1 MIGRGE
7 LCALLA
13 PLAWSAAVVFF
24 KRASVVA
31 PMSLNLFKNSVAVVL
46 LLATMAIAGIS
57 VPVDRSAGDWARL
70 IGSGLIG
77 LALGDTLIF
86 GALAR
91 IGAAR
96 LAVVDTVYAPLVVLL
111 AWAFLGETPRAS
123 FLVGA
128 IAVLGGIAIASYAR
142 APVEGG
148 GVAGAASAP
157 APEAD
162 GKERVTG
169 TLLALGAIACTAVGV
184 VLAKPALGSG
194 HLVEITCTRLVAG
207 VVGQL
212 AWVVVRGEG
221 ARAAEAFRPGG
232 PWRALLPG
240 AVIGTYLALMLWLG
254 GFAWADA
261 SVAAVLNQFATIYIL
276 VFARVFLG
284 ERLQPRQVA
293 GSLLAAA
300 GAAWIV
306 VGR

>member
-7 LCALLA
+7 ICALLA
-13 PLAWSAAVVFF
+13 PLAWSVAVVFF

-31 PMSLNLFKNSVAVVL
+31 PVSLNLFKNSVAVGL
-46 LLATMAIAGIS
+46 LVVTMAVAGIA
-57 VPVDRSAGDWARL
+57 VPPDRSPEDWARL
-70 IGSGLIG
+70 LGSGLIG

-111 AWAFLGETPRAS
+111 AWAFLGETPGAS
-123 FLVGA
+123 FLLGA
-128 IAVLGGIAIASYAR
+128 AAVLGGIAIASVPR

-148 GVAGAASAP
+148 GREGAASAP
-157 APEAD
+157 APGATPQD
-162 GKERVTG
+162 VVTG
-169 TLLALGAIACTAVGV
+169 TVMAVGAIACTAVGV

-212 AWVVVRGEG
+212 VWVGLRGEG

-232 PWRALLPG
+232 PWRVLLPG
-240 AVIGTYLALMLWLG
+240 AVIGTYLALVLWLG

-261 SVAAVLNQFATIYIL
+261 SVAAVLNQLATVYIL

-284 ERLQPRQVA
+284 ESLQPRQIVGA
-293 GSLLAAA
+293 LVAAA